1 MPCVANVNHDQ
12 DVLTLISRP
21 VFACPFVGF
30 SLLCL
35 SAMNLGAHPIPHSR
49 LMGLVHG
56 TQLNA
61 LLRGYPATFHLFLL
75 SGYIECHALT

>member
-49 LMGLVHG
+49 IMGVV
-56 TQLNA
+56 
-61 LLRGYPATFHLFLL
+61 RGA
-75 SGYIECHALT
+75 